1 MGRRTALLGLGLF
14 LALAGSARAAEP
26 EPNDDRTTAPSIT
39 GGGDLADV
47 APSGVV
53 TVAGEVGDGD
63 IDHFAFGVR
72 AGEPVT
78 VALFDELGA
87 GEFHDPLLVVFDGA
101 GTEIARNDDGGAGF
115 FARLALVPQQDD
127 DWTVAVTRAADTSLD
142 GAFGESFSYL
152 LVAAAAGPAA
162 LVDADTAPGP
172 QGANDDD
179 AAAQPLTGG
188 GAVVTGDLVPGDRD
202 VYALP
207 VAEGD
212 VVTVSVFDAADGEFS
227 DSLLRVRRAGVELAR
242 DDDAGPGRL
251 SNLVRRAGPGEGG
264 TWHVE
269 VTGLPMRA
277 PAPHQERFDYQ
288 LVVAIEADTGDTR
301 ICDANGDGA
310 VDRRDLDAIFAA
322 RGTPATGPADPRDA
336 DGDGQITVLDSRR
349 CSSFC
354 DRPDCTPAP
363 SCGLL
368 GPELLLVFAALGR
381 ARRRRR

>member
-1 MGRRTALLGLGLF
+1 LGLGLL
-14 LALAGSARAAEP
+14 LALAGGARAAEP
-26 EPNDDRTTAPSIT
+26 EPNDDRATAPSIA
-39 GGGDLADV
+39 GGGDLADF
-47 APSGVV
+47 AASGVV
-53 TVAGEVGDGD
+53 TVAGDLGDGD

-78 VALFDELGA
+78 VALFDEAGA
-87 GEFHDPLLVVFDGA
+87 GEFYDPLLVVFDGSGA
-101 GTEIARNDDGGAGF
+101 EIARNDDGGAGF

-127 DWTVAVTRAADTSLD
+127 DWTVAVTRAADPLLD
-142 GAFGESFSYL
+142 GAFGESFPYL
-152 LVAAAAGPAA
+152 LVAAVAGPAA
-162 LVDADTAPGP
+162 VRDADTAPGP

-179 AAAQPLTGG
+179 SAAQPLAAAS
-188 GAVVTGDLVPGDRD
+188 AVVTGELVPGDHD

-212 VVTVSVFDAADGEFS
+212 VVTLSVFDATAGEFS

-251 SNLVRRAGPGEGG
+251 SNLVRRAGSGEGG

-277 PAPHQERFDYQ
+277 PAPHQEQFAYQ
-288 LVVAIEADTGDTR
+288 FIVAVVADPGATR
-301 ICDANGDGA
+301 ICDADGNGA

-322 RGTPATGPADPRDA
+322 RGTPATDPDDPRDE

-349 CSSFC
+349 CASHC

-363 SCGLL
+363 ACGLL
-368 GPELLLVFAALGR
+368 GAELLLVFAAFGR

>member
-1 MGRRTALLGLGLF
+1 MGRRMALLGLGLL
-14 LALAGSARAAEP
+14 LALAGGARAAEP
-26 EPNDDRTTAPSIT
+26 EPNDDRATAPSIA
-39 GGGDLADV
+39 GGGDLADF
-47 APSGVV
+47 APTGVV
-53 TVAGEVGDGD
+53 TVAGELGDGD
-63 IDHFAFGVR
+63 IDHFTFGVR

-78 VALFDELGA
+78 LALFDELGA
-87 GEFHDPLLVVFDGA
+87 GEFHDPLLVVFDGSGA
-101 GTEIARNDDGGAGF
+101 EIARNDDGGAGF

-127 DWTVAVTRAADTSLD
+127 DWTVAVTRAADASLD
-142 GAFGESFSYL
+142 GAFGESFPYL
-152 LVAAAAGPAA
+152 LVAAVAGPAVV
-162 LVDADTAPGP
+162 LDADTAPGP

-179 AAAQPLTGG
+179 SVAQPLTAA
-188 GAVVTGDLVPGDRD
+188 GAVVSGDLVPGDHD

-207 VAEGD
+207 VADGD
-212 VVTVSVFDAADGEFS
+212 VVTLSVFDAADGEFA
-227 DSLLRVRRAGVELAR
+227 DSLLRVRRTGVELAR

-251 SNLVRRAGPGEGG
+251 SNLVRRVGPGEGG

-269 VTGLPMRA
+269 VTGLPMRGL
-277 PAPHQERFDYQ
+277 APHQEQFEYQ
-288 LVVAIEADTGDTR
+288 LVVAVVADAGATR
-301 ICDANGDGA
+301 ICDENGDGA

-322 RGTPATGPADPRDA
+322 RGTPATGPDDPRDA

-349 CSSFC
+349 CASFC